1 MFTGYN
7 APYLTII
14 EEQYH
19 HADISFP
26 YIPGLLSFREGP
38 LFLDTYQKL
47 TLKPDCIM
55 FDGQGVAHPRK
66 FGIASHMGLWLDI
79 PSIGCAKS
87 KLYGTNENPGET
99 AGCSAPLADR
109 AGEKIGVVY
118 RTKNNVKPVFIS
130 PGHRVGFDDAVAITA
145 QCTGKFRLPLPTRIA
160 DMKVGEYKRRA
171 ISDIHKKCNL

>member
-47 TLKPDCIM
+47 D
-55 FDGQGVAHPRK
+55 
-66 FGIASHMGLWLDI
+66 
-79 PSIGCAKS
+79 
-87 KLYGTNENPGET
+87 
-99 AGCSAPLADR
+99 
-109 AGEKIGVVY
+109 
-118 RTKNNVKPVFIS
+118 NV
-130 PGHRVGFDDAVAITA
+130 
-145 QCTGKFRLPLPTRIA
+145 
-160 DMKVGEYKRRA
+160 
-171 ISDIHKKCNL
+171 